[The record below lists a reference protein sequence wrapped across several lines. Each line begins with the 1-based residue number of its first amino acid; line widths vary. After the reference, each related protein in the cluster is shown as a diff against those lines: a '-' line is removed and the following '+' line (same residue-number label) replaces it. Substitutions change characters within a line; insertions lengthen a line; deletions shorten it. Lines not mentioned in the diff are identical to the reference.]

1 MIDLT
6 FLDKTKTNALIIR
19 HSDRDNMDMG
29 QIEQPL
35 NAQGIIHAQK
45 LGYKLQGFENY
56 VFFSSPVDRC
66 QQTVEYIQEGIF
78 LGKGKKQNN
87 LSEYL
92 GKPGVFIIDR
102 TNNAFHVLSCR
113 KVVVKQ
119 IAHENLN
126 GIRSSVEGTKLFVDF
141 VIAQMNIV
149 PQGTLLVFV
158 THDAIIAPI
167 IFELT
172 GEKFG
177 YDNWP
182 DFSDGFIIEQNN
194 NAEIEL
200 KVIRKNKYYALRKF

>member
-6 FLDKTKTNALIIR
+6 LLNKNKTNVLIIR
-19 HSDRDNMDMG
+19 HADRDNMDMG

-35 NAQGIIHAQK
+35 NAQGIMHAK
-45 LGYKLQGFENY
+45 ELGYKLQGFVNY

-66 QQTVEYIQEGIF
+66 QQTIEYIQEGIF
-78 LGKGKKQNN
+78 SEKGKIQNN

-92 GKPGVFIIDR
+92 GKPGVFIVDR
-102 TNNAFHVLSCR
+102 TNNAFHTLSCR

-119 IAHENLN
+119 IAHEKLN
-126 GIRSSVEGTKLFVDF
+126 GIRNSAEGTKIFVDF
-141 VIAQMNIV
+141 VIAQMNRV
-149 PQGTLLVFV
+149 PKGTLLVFV

-182 DFSDGFIIEQNN
+182 DFSDGFIIEQNDN
-194 NAEIEL
+194 TTIEHI
-200 KVIRKNKYYALRKF
+200 VIRKNKYYTLRKF